1 MKTVIN
7 AILILLVCLGCIAGG
22 LAIGEKRW
30 KGTSTKEYSAL
41 QEENQNLKKRL
52 EHSNGAFDLCISD
65 LVHEQDKI
73 HWLEGK
79 DTSGVSCSDL
89 IAYQKLKYD
98 QRIAEY
104 DLHWKW
110 EHSKIKKM
118 DQLIDFTYKYF
129 KQTQDSTAWKLL
141 MDLRDPC
148 DKKAG
153 KQI

>member
-1 MKTVIN
+1 MKTVVN
-7 AILILLVCLGCIAGG
+7 AILIFLVCLGCIAAGQ
-22 LAIGEKRW
+22 AIGEKKW
-30 KGTSTKEYSAL
+30 KGASTKEYSAL

-65 LVHEQDKI
+65 LVREQDKI

-79 DTSGVSCSDL
+79 DTSGVSCTDL
-89 IAYQKLKYD
+89 VAYQKLKYD